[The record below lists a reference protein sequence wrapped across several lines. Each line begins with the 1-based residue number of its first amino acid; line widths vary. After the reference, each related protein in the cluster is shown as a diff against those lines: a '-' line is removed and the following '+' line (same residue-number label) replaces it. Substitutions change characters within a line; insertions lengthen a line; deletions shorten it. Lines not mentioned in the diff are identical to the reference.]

1 MIEVTGI
8 LIWALAL
15 VIESV
20 ADFQKLGFLKRMKKT
35 GMRNQV
41 CNIGLW
47 KYTRHP
53 NYFAEWM
60 VWNGLIIMAIPSW
73 LALRDVRVE
82 LFNGQVDQIFWLLV
96 GVGLIYV
103 SRMMYI
109 TLVYATGAIPS
120 EYYSVQKRPGYKEY
134 QKQTNLFFPGVKK
147 K

>member
-1 MIEVTGI
+1 M
-8 LIWALAL
+8 
-15 VIESV
+15 ESV

-73 LALRDVRVE
+73 LDLRDVQVE

-147 K
+147 KKD

>member
-1 MIEVTGI
+1 VIEVTGI

-15 VIESV
+15 VMESV

>member
-1 MIEVTGI
+1 
-8 LIWALAL
+8 LIWAVAL
-15 VIESV
+15 VMESV

>member
-1 MIEVTGI
+1 MIS
-8 LIWALAL
+8 LL

>member
-1 MIEVTGI
+1 MEVTGI

-15 VIESV
+15 VMESV
-20 ADFQKLGFLKRMKKT
+20 ADFQKLGFLKRMKQT

-73 LALRDVRVE
+73 LDLRDVQVE
-82 LFNGQVDQIFWLLV
+82 LFNGQVDQIFWLLI
-96 GVGLIYV
+96 GIGLIYV

-120 EYYSVQKRPGYKEY
+120 EYYSVKKRPDYKEY
-134 QKQTNLFFPGVKK
+134 QKNTNLFFPGIKK
-147 K
+147 S

>member
-1 MIEVTGI
+1 M
-8 LIWALAL
+8 
-15 VIESV
+15 ESV

-73 LALRDVRVE
+73 LDLRDVQVE

>member
-1 MIEVTGI
+1 
-8 LIWALAL
+8 
-15 VIESV
+15 
-20 ADFQKLGFLKRMKKT
+20 
-35 GMRNQV
+35 MRNQV
-41 CNIGLW
+41 CDIGLW

-60 VWNGLIIMAIPSW
+60 VWNGLIVMAIPSW
-73 LALRDVRVE
+73 LDLRDVQVG
-82 LFNGQVDQIFWLLV
+82 LFNEQVDQIFWLLI

-120 EYYSVQKRPGYKEY
+120 EYYSVKKRPGYKEY

-147 K
+147 S

>member
-1 MIEVTGI
+1 
-8 LIWALAL
+8 
-15 VIESV
+15 
-20 ADFQKLGFLKRMKKT
+20 MKKT

-73 LALRDVRVE
+73 LDLRDVQVE

>member
-1 MIEVTGI
+1 M
-8 LIWALAL
+8 
-15 VIESV
+15 ESV